1 MQGHP
6 LSARGRLPKRRR
18 PARSTVGSMI
28 DRAVWLSCWV
38 ALSLGAAGCGGAA
51 PSSPR
56 HSSQGR
62 VPDLVGLSLDEAE
75 EKLGERGLEDYVY
88 AEHKVII
95 RSNWT
100 VCGQVPGPGERAAA
114 VDLYVG
120 HFSCDGD
127 D

>member
-1 MQGHP
+1 
-6 LSARGRLPKRRR
+6 
-18 PARSTVGSMI
+18 
-28 DRAVWLSCWV
+28 
-38 ALSLGAAGCGGAA
+38 
-51 PSSPR
+51 
-56 HSSQGR
+56 

-100 VCGQVPGPGERAAA
+100 VCRQVPGTGERAAA

>member
-1 MQGHP
+1 
-6 LSARGRLPKRRR
+6 
-18 PARSTVGSMI
+18 
-28 DRAVWLSCWV
+28 
-38 ALSLGAAGCGGAA
+38 
-51 PSSPR
+51 
-56 HSSQGR
+56 

>member
-1 MQGHP
+1 
-6 LSARGRLPKRRR
+6 
-18 PARSTVGSMI
+18 
-28 DRAVWLSCWV
+28 
-38 ALSLGAAGCGGAA
+38 
-51 PSSPR
+51 
-56 HSSQGR
+56 

-100 VCGQVPGPGERAAA
+100 VCSQVPGPDEAPAAA
-114 VDLYVG
+114 VDLYVE